1 MNSSAYLSLFVSSCF
16 FLSLF
21 FSLSL
26 PVSFCFFVTIC
37 MSASS
42 CFFLSLFVSICLSLF
57 PFVSVPH
64 PVSFCLFA
72 SLCLFLFP
80 FAFLYSSVS
89 LCLFYLSALCPF
101 LYDCGFIGLCLQYIW
116 RVYIALALN
125 KWAVTITHWESTV
138 SKKEVRRWLRL
149 ESALQDRVS

>member
-1 MNSSAYLSLFVSSCF
+1 MTWILQPICICFVLSFCHYLSICLFLFLFVSLCLYLSLCL
-16 FLSLF
+16 FL
-21 FSLSL
+21 
-26 PVSFCFFVTIC
+26 
-37 MSASS
+37 
-42 CFFLSLFVSICLSLF
+42 FL
-57 PFVSVPH
+57 FVSVPH

-101 LYDCGFIGLCLQYIW
+101 LYDCGFIGLRMQYLW
-116 RVYIALALN
+116 RVYIALALYN
-125 KWAVTITHWESTV
+125 WAVTITHWGSTV